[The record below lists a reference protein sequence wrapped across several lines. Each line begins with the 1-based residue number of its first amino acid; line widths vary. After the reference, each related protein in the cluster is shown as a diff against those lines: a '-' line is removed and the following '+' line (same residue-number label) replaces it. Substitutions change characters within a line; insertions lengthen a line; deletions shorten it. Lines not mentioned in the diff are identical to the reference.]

1 MKLLKNIILIFA
13 MILLIGVTPISASM
27 KPTSLTSSPDTV
39 NNTIGSFIPLNSF
52 TQNKVSILI

>member
-39 NNTIGSFIPLNSF
+39 NNTIG
-52 TQNKVSILI
+52 